1 MLHYSR
7 NVRSTIIMHKN
18 KVIPINGRNGTIWGS
33 RILVMYVTTFWFPL
47 SSTTKSVRAWKVT
60 PAQTITE
67 PLPKLTFGIMLH
79 WAYRSP
85 EHRFTRT
92 HLSLWSRQNLD
103 ASENITNLHWS
114 NSQSTWFWANSNR
127 TLRRAAANCGPLA
140 GILGLKSSS
149 ASLLLTVFALIWN
162 WYLLKVITCKAGA
175 VRVLCLNDCK
185 SRKRSR
191 WAVVVRLRPCP
202 GLLEYSPVSWKR
214 RKTLDTV
221 DWCRSRPFAIS
232 CWLIPSSAS
241 TTICAHCSA
250 VVCQLKRS

>member
-1 MLHYSR
+1 
-7 NVRSTIIMHKN
+7 
-18 KVIPINGRNGTIWGS
+18 
-33 RILVMYVTTFWFPL
+33 MYIAAFRFPL
-47 SSTTKSVRAWKVT
+47 SSTTNSVGASKVT
-60 PAQTITE
+60 HAQTITE

-127 TLRRAAANCGPLA
+127 TLRRAAVNCGPLA
-140 GILGLKSSS
+140 GILGLKSCS
-149 ASLLLTVFALIWN
+149 ASLLLTVFALMWN
-162 WYLLKVITCKAGA
+162 WYLPKVITCKAGA

-185 SRKRSR
+185 SRTRSD

-202 GLLEYSPVSWKR
+202 GLKSIL
-214 RKTLDTV
+214 L
-221 DWCRSRPFAIS
+221 SRGNNAK
-232 CWLIPSSAS
+232 L
-241 TTICAHCSA
+241 
-250 VVCQLKRS
+250 